1 MPRQRNVPAR
11 PLLALALVALVVL
24 SACSPSVAS
33 PSVASSSPSPS
44 PSLTPTD
51 APPPTSPASS
61 DAAAPS
67 TSPTQSAAATQTPT
81 PSATTEPSVASSPAT
96 AAAWSQLEP
105 TGSRPRAREDGTWT
119 EQPASRTAYLFGGR
133 DGSVVFDDLWA
144 FDLDTNR
151 WTRLAPEGRTP
162 PRRFGHEAVWVDG
175 IGVVIF
181 AGQAGPTTFYDD
193 LWAYDPVANTWR
205 RLPGDGARPI
215 ARYGSCAALGPD
227 GRLWIS
233 HGFTEDGTRF
243 ADTRAY
249 DFVVGRWSDETP
261 AGRVPVSRCLHGCWW
276 TDDGRL
282 ALYAGQTT
290 GVEALGDLWS
300 LAGAGTSAAAWTRA
314 TGELPKDRNL
324 YAFARHGDAIVV
336 VGGRGLG
343 KTFLNDVFTID
354 ASTLEVRRLK
364 VTGPKPPGRGGAM
377 LIDDPAGGRV
387 ILFGGKTKGGAL
399 ADLWEL
405 SLP

>member
-1 MPRQRNVPAR
+1 MLRRRNLPGR
-11 PLLALALVALVVL
+11 YLLVLCLVAFAVAA
-24 SACSPSVAS
+24 ACTSPAAPAS
-33 PSVASSSPSPS
+33 QSPSPTGS
-44 PSLTPTD
+44 PP
-51 APPPTSPASS
+51 AIPASS
-61 DAAAPS
+61 ETAAPS
-67 TSPTQSAAATQTPT
+67 TSPTQGAAATQAPT
-81 PSATTEPSVASSPAT
+81 PSATTEPSTVPSHAT
-96 AAAWSQLEP
+96 AAAWRELEP
-105 TGSRPRAREDGTWT
+105 AGSKPRAREDGTWT

-133 DGSVVFDDLWA
+133 DGSVLLDDLWA

-175 IGVVIF
+175 IGVVVF

-193 LWAYDPVANTWR
+193 LWAYDPAANTWR
-205 RLPGDGARPI
+205 RLPDDGARPI

-249 DFVVGRWSDETP
+249 DFTSGRWSDETP

-282 ALYAGQTT
+282 VLYAGQTT

-314 TGELPKDRNL
+314 TGDLPKDRNL

-343 KTFLNDVFTID
+343 STFLGDAFTID
-354 ASTLEVRRLK
+354 ASTLEVRTLE

-387 ILFGGKTKGGAL
+387 ILFGGKSSGGAL

-405 SLP
+405 SPP